1 MNNLLPVYI
10 IQKKRSCVNPSFEIF
25 RLATNSL
32 TGNWKPGGRES
43 HPHHLPFKEWQETYF
58 VAETKLLIASA

>member
-1 MNNLLPVYI
+1 LSTVQVL
-10 IQKKRSCVNPSFEIF
+10 F

-43 HPHHLPFKEWQETYF
+43 HPHQQEFLTSLILQGLKGGHMTPPLTF
-58 VAETKLLIASA
+58 ERSKKLRE